1 MREIYLDNAATTKP
15 CKKAV
20 EKILEML
27 TIKYGNPSSL
37 HEKGLE
43 AEKEI
48 ELARTQVAK
57 MLNANPKEIYFTSGG
72 TEANNIA
79 LLGGAEAQKRRGKKI
94 ITTAIEH
101 SSVYNS
107 AIQLEK
113 YGFEVEFLLPNS
125 KGEISVNQ
133 LSRAIDTNTI
143 LVSVMMVNNEVGSI
157 LPVEKIK
164 DVIKEKNS
172 PAILHIDAVQA
183 FGKLAINVERLGV
196 DLLTISAHKIYGPK
210 GVGALYKRD
219 GVRISARTFGGE
231 QQKKLRPGTEPVPL
245 IAGFRAA
252 VEKLVE
258 QKDDNKK
265 ISFLNR
271 YLREKLLKMNDI
283 IINSPTSAAEHIIN
297 FSTNKIKSE
306 TMLHFLAARG
316 IYVSSGS
323 ACSKGKKS
331 RVLSIMQL
339 SSKRIETAIRVSFG
353 RENTQQDVDELL
365 AALKDGIAQLTHI

>member
-125 KGEISVNQ
+125 TGEISVNQ
-133 LSRAIDTNTI
+133 LSRAIDANTI

-245 IAGFRAA
+245 IAGFGAA

-339 SSKRIETAIRVSFG
+339 PSKRIETAIRVSFG
-353 RENTQQDVDELL
+353 RDNTQQDVDELL

>member
-43 AEKEI
+43 AEKEV

-107 AIQLEK
+107 TIQLEK

-133 LSRAIDTNTI
+133 LSRAIDANTI

-172 PAILHIDAVQA
+172 PAILHVDAVQA
-183 FGKLAINVERLGV
+183 FGKFAINVERLGV
-196 DLLTISAHKIYGPK
+196 DLLTISAHKVYGPK

-245 IAGFRAA
+245 IAGFGAA
-252 VEKLVE
+252 VENLVE

-271 YLREKLLKMNDI
+271 YLREKLLKMDDI

-353 RENTQQDVDELL
+353 RDNTQHDVDELL